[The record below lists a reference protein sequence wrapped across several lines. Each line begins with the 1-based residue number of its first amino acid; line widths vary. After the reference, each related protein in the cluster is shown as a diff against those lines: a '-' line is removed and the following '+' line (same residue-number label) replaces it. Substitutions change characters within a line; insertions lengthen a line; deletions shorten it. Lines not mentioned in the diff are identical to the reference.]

1 MIRKIF
7 MSLLLIF
14 VIAVPSN
21 AGEKPAVFIPNVPV
35 MPLKQLKPGMT
46 GTAYTVIQGRDIT
59 SFKVTV
65 IGVIPRK
72 TSPKNL
78 ILFRIDDKKIVENGG
93 VAAGMS
99 GSPIY
104 VNGKLIG
111 AIGYSWSFSERSLG
125 LATPIEEMTKAF
137 SWPEKLPPITL
148 AAPTPSEPI
157 SHDKAVSEDVKS
169 EDVKPLLSS
178 DAEAKERESSKDV
191 KISDDSKIA
200 QEKIVTISE
209 ESLRKN
215 PIKLDEF
222 MNRKFAPLSMPLLVD
237 GLSPRVT
244 SMLEKKLGQTLI
256 PLGASGS
263 SSTSSNLKKTLK
275 PGSAMGV
282 ALAWGDFQM
291 GGIGTLSAVDKH
303 GNFLAFAHPM
313 MNYGAVAYPLTD
325 AEIIKIIPSSEHS
338 FKLGYIGNIIGIVTQ
353 DRPEA
358 IAGHMG
364 KLAAA
369 SSYTVRFN
377 DVDTKRNTVKR
388 FQTVADPF
396 IGPSLGSLGILGI
409 VDDQWGRTGEGTAM
423 IKYRFSGGNLQDG
436 WERSNIFFSEKDLMS
451 ALTKEFD
458 DLAKIFSL
466 NQFQEIRPFGV
477 DVSVEMT
484 RDPRVVFIEK
494 MVIVNKQ
501 EFYKPGDKV
510 TVELT
515 LRPWR
520 KRPKVQRVTLNVPKK
535 AAGFCEITVRGGGIE
550 EPDSESLSAGL
561 RSITNLKD
569 LLKEMSV
576 KESNNQIIISLDGP
590 QDKLKGKDP
599 KTMAAMSPEDFL
611 DDRLMSEI
619 LKERFDE
626 GSMKIIDTNYYVEG
640 VLRKFI
646 KVKNSESGQEEAVL
660 SIGEGEE
667 NEKAPKHGRE
677 ETKPKV
683 RGEEDPE
690 LPELMLNIK
699 R

>member
-7 MSLLLIF
+7 MSLMLIL
-14 VIAVPSN
+14 VIAMPSS
-21 AGEKPAVFIPNVPV
+21 ADAATKTFVPNVPI
-35 MPLKQLKPGMT
+35 MPLKQLKPGMM
-46 GTAYTVIQGRDIT
+46 GMAYTVIQGKEIT

-78 ILFRIDDKKIVENGG
+78 ILFRIEDKKVVDNGG

-137 SWPEKLPPITL
+137 SWPEKLPSIAPSAPI
-148 AAPTPSEPI
+148 PSEPV
-157 SHDKAVSEDVKS
+157 SPDKPVSQDVKS
-169 EDVKPLLSS
+169 EDAKIEVSADAAES
-178 DAEAKERESSKDV
+178 DKESSTDV
-191 KISDDSKIA
+191 KVSEDAKVSE
-200 QEKIVTISE
+200 EKIVTISE
-209 ESLRKN
+209 ESLKRK
-215 PIKLDEF
+215 PLKLDEL
-222 MNRKFAPLSMPLLVD
+222 MDRKFTPLAMPLLVD
-237 GLSPRVT
+237 GVSPRVT

-256 PLGASGS
+256 PLGASGNS
-263 SSTSSNLKKTLK
+263 SANSNLKKTLK
-275 PGSAMGV
+275 PGAAMGV

-291 GGIGTLSAVDKH
+291 GGIGTLSAVDKQ

-325 AEIIKIIPSSEHS
+325 AEIVKIIPSSEHS
-338 FKLGYIGNIIGIVTQ
+338 FKLGYMGDIIGIVTQ

-377 DVDTKRNTVKR
+377 DVDTKRSSVKR

-409 VDDQWGRTGEGTAM
+409 IDDQWGRSGEGTAM
-423 IKYRFSGGNLQDG
+423 IKYRFSGGNLRNG
-436 WERSNIFFSEKDLMS
+436 WERSNIFFSDKDIISSLV
-451 ALTKEFD
+451 KEFD

-494 MVIVNKQ
+494 MVIVDKK
-501 EFYKPGDKV
+501 EFYKPGEKV

-550 EPDSESLSAGL
+550 EPDSESLAAGL

-576 KESNNQIIISLDGP
+576 KESNNQIIVSLDGP

-599 KTMAAMSPEDFL
+599 RAMAAMSPEDFL

-626 GSMKIIDTNYYVEG
+626 GSMRIIDTNYYVEG

-646 KVKNSESGQEEAVL
+646 KVKNSEAEQEAE
-660 SIGEGEE
+660 IGIDEGEE
-667 NEKAPKHGRE
+667 TETAPKHGRE
-677 ETKPKV
+677 ETKPKT

-690 LPELMLNIK
+690 LPELMLNI
-699 R
+699 RR